1 MTNRRFDCRL
11 LAGRVVHLS
20 RIARSIYR
28 RLTGA
33 GGIGAPSRPP
43 FGVRRV
49 LLARKSMV
57 GFSFA
62 SFFASTRF
70 LPSSLAGMPFF
81 VCASDVSANGW
92 GETSLA
98 AQDFR
103 RNRVRRGLCWVA
115 FRAEEIA
122 PLAAADGKRQY
133 RADVRP
139 GAGRWHR
146 FRTGQPHRHYHLAR
160 YHSAEVTVDV
170 TCEFHCAGFSEM
182 HAVGCAQPPGLPFKV
197 RTLGGIASL
206 IIDKAVPNVDVNNS
220 GLFSA
225 LAKEFVQIAYVAS
238 RLRANRR
245 QPDPKRTGTPLLLS
259 AAIIASMR
267 FT

>member
-11 LAGRVVHLS
+11 LAGHVVHLS
-20 RIARSIYR
+20 PILSIYR

-92 GETSLA
+92 GETSLVALASLPDRGHEKLSARPAGA
-98 AQDFR
+98 AKAAPRLKTFAAI
-103 RNRVRRGLCWVA
+103 GPGVA
-115 FRAEEIA
+115 
-122 PLAAADGKRQY
+122 
-133 RADVRP
+133 
-139 GAGRWHR
+139 
-146 FRTGQPHRHYHLAR
+146 
-160 YHSAEVTVDV
+160 
-170 TCEFHCAGFSEM
+170 CAGWLSAPRRSPRSPPPMESGSTGPTSGLAP
-182 HAVGCAQPPGLPFKV
+182 AVGTV
-197 RTLGGIASL
+197 
-206 IIDKAVPNVDVNNS
+206 
-220 GLFSA
+220 SA
-225 LAKEFVQIAYVAS
+225 LGS
-238 RLRANRR
+238 
-245 QPDPKRTGTPLLLS
+245 PTGTTTWLDITRRRSRSTYLRVSL
-259 AAIIASMR
+259 R
-267 FT
+267 RL